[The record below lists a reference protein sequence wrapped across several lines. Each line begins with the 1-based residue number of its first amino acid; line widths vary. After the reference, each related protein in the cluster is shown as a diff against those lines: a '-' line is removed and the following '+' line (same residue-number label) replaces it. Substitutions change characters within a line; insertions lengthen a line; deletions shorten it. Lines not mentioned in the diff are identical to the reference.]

1 MSTQDSN
8 LFQPCNPD
16 DFYGSR
22 DLIGDFTKITEE
34 MSKEGEKTHSILVIG
49 DEGTGKSSLLKKLST
64 YIPVRKDASH
74 LFDLVPEEETLLS
87 FFKEWKNMIDEL
99 SPEWR
104 SVLEKV
110 GKKKLGDDLP
120 ALREKIKKQ
129 ASQTYTETYVNLFLE
144 SLDKVNQKLMETQST
159 LYFFIDNVH
168 LFKLMDIQEFYP
180 IFSTIIKEITIRGYR
195 IIVIS
200 AFTNQYLF
208 DFDYEKNLTENSKIF
223 YINPLSVSE
232 TEIYLR
238 RIAPQL
244 VNKGILELVN
254 NSQRTFFDLN
264 LGNFFVQSGYEMDDF
279 VERNIPKIFGLSEEE
294 ESVLAEMASYNEN
307 LFPIEQITAYV
318 PQSAIKSLEEKGFLW
333 VGSTHTRLVQESLL
347 TAMKFRMRLFSPLT
361 SLMVSLDTILEN
373 LDKQIS
379 PTDKVIEKVGK
390 LSEKIRDRLAD
401 FAVASKIQK
410 IANICIERKM
420 YQKAFDLTLINT
432 KQFEQIKELEQAG
445 AFCERIAREFEEKN
459 FYFAARLYLKSAS
472 YYNAVEE
479 DLKAN
484 RSYAR
489 AADQFEKLSVTLPV
503 EKSEY
508 AVRGYLKSSLD
519 CYKNMGD
526 KNNFERLRKKA
537 IEMFD
542 KESIHHDYFTNM
554 IYNKEEEV
562 IVPEED
568 PKPKEV
574 EEISIENIEKELDF

>member
-8 LFQPCNPD
+8 LFQPCIPD

-49 DEGTGKSSLLKKLST
+49 GEGTGKSSLLKKLST

-74 LFDLVPEEETLLS
+74 LFELVPEEENLLS

-195 IIVIS
+195 MIVIS

-223 YINPLSVSE
+223 NINPLSVSE

-244 VNKGILELVN
+244 VTKGILELVN

-318 PQSAIKSLEEKGFLW
+318 PLTAIKSLEEKGFLW

-420 YQKAFDLTLINT
+420 YQKAYDLTLINT

-526 KNNFERLRKKA
+526 KSNFERLRKKA

-554 IYNKEEEV
+554 IYKEEEEV
-562 IVPEED
+562 IIPEED

>member
-1 MSTQDSN
+1 
-8 LFQPCNPD
+8 
-16 DFYGSR
+16 
-22 DLIGDFTKITEE
+22 
-34 MSKEGEKTHSILVIG
+34 
-49 DEGTGKSSLLKKLST
+49 
-64 YIPVRKDASH
+64 
-74 LFDLVPEEETLLS
+74 
-87 FFKEWKNMIDEL
+87 
-99 SPEWR
+99 
-104 SVLEKV
+104 
-110 GKKKLGDDLP
+110 
-120 ALREKIKKQ
+120 
-129 ASQTYTETYVNLFLE
+129 
-144 SLDKVNQKLMETQST
+144 
-159 LYFFIDNVH
+159 
-168 LFKLMDIQEFYP
+168 
-180 IFSTIIKEITIRGYR
+180 
-195 IIVIS
+195 
-200 AFTNQYLF
+200 
-208 DFDYEKNLTENSKIF
+208 
-223 YINPLSVSE
+223 
-232 TEIYLR
+232 
-238 RIAPQL
+238 
-244 VNKGILELVN
+244 
-254 NSQRTFFDLN
+254 
-264 LGNFFVQSGYEMDDF
+264 MDDF

-318 PQSAIKSLEEKGFLW
+318 PLTAIKSLEEKGFLW

-420 YQKAFDLTLINT
+420 YQKAYDLTLINT

-526 KNNFERLRKKA
+526 KSNFERLRKKA

-554 IYNKEEEV
+554 IYKEEEEV
-562 IVPEED
+562 IIPEED